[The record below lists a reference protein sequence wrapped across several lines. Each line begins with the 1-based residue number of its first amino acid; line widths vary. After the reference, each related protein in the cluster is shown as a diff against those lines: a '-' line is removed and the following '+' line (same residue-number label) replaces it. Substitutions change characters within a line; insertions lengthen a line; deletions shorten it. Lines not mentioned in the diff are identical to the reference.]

1 MEISNIHQVRNYSS
15 IDLKEQN
22 IVLEERK
29 KEISGEVTASL
40 NILPSKYTLSYNNFI
55 SSPRIMTPVGI
66 NITFSAEELKK
77 YEIKDTKTIRRI
89 REAMK
94 KAEKIELKP
103 GILIEIVDDIY
114 IGLNEKGGLRVV
126 LL

>member
-55 SSPRIMTPVGI
+55 SSPRVMTPLGI

-77 YEIKDTKTIRRI
+77 YEMINAKMEGKTIEQRNERPRI
-89 REAMK
+89 GFK
-94 KAEKIELKP
+94 
-103 GILIEIVDDIY
+103 Y
-114 IGLNEKGGLRVV
+114 
-126 LL
+126 